1 MDHYLV
7 PILYSTSRITD
18 FSSADGY
25 PPPIPAEHL
34 ERRALAGLPGHAH
47 PRRPRHRPRRHRP
60 LLLISRTSP
69 PDVGEWTKPE
79 RSSDTESTFL
89 QQGHPDL
96 KQYMGLEPC

>member
-69 PDVGEWTKPE
+69 PDVGEWAKPE
-79 RSSDTESTFL
+79 SS
-89 QQGHPDL
+89 
-96 KQYMGLEPC
+96 